1 MPQTKEIPVPSTKP
15 SNTKIIEISTS
26 IKNRKLKLFISR
38 KPCDRQFLKS
48 LDFPVSKT
56 KSTNELQQEKTVYID
71 KLQSIIMK
79 IKKTLAI
86 V

>member
-26 IKNRKLKLFISR
+26 IKNRKLFISR

-56 KSTNELQQEKTVYID
+56 KSTDELQQEKTVYID

-79 IKKTLAI
+79 IRKILAI